1 MPLNNSVHVSGT
13 GTHTAYDG
21 CERCVCVG
29 ARFLGS
35 VRYACMTAARRSMEN
50 WDNYLPS
57 SSEPQVAEEE
67 DQDDEDLE
75 DEYVTV
81 AESSGDEGVKERKRQ
96 EHVARLRR
104 MKRKMKTKSNSAP
117 KKQKPP
123 PITSHRRPGKPSP
136 FSDANPRPVDMVSK
150 SHATRHYS
158 SQIFSHSW
166 SP

>member
-1 MPLNNSVHVSGT
+1 
-13 GTHTAYDG
+13 
-21 CERCVCVG
+21 
-29 ARFLGS
+29 
-35 VRYACMTAARRSMEN
+35 MTAARRSMEN